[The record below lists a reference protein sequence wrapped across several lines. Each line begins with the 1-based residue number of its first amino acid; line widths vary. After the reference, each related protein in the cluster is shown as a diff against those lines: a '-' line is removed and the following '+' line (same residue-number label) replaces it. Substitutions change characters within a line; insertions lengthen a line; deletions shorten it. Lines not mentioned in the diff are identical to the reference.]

1 MPKLAVSSHFT
12 KTPIGWSND
21 ILVQHISFQKRSQ
34 VKFEKEEEKI
44 WTEWKSSYQIVAADY
59 S

>member
-12 KTPIGWSND
+12 KTPIAWSND
-21 ILVQHISFQKRSQ
+21 ILVQHISFYLEEKIQ
-34 VKFEKEEEKI
+34 KEEEKI
-44 WTEWKSSYQIVAADY
+44 WTEWKSSQYQIVAADY